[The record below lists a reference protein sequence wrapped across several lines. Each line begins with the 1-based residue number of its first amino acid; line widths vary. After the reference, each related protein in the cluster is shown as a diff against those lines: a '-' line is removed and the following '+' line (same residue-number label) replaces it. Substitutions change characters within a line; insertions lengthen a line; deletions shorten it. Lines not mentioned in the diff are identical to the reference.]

1 MDIAAFIPRWVRT
14 SLADAGSDL
23 NAASIAAHAASVLL
37 FDIAGFTEIT
47 DRLAQ
52 QGDVGAEQLSELL
65 NDCFTVLTDVV
76 DAHGGDVVTFT
87 GDGFLAL
94 WDDPEPAQTVHVAAH
109 CALALRDAMAAWAQA
124 SRSGIR
130 HRICVDA
137 GTLHYCRLGGHG
149 DAWRYAVVGTPLQ
162 NLGLAYRKAR
172 IGEVLLCDAAWRPIS
187 DVCEGKAGDGFFEL
201 SQLKWSCARP
211 KRPPLPP
218 ISEASALEYRNL
230 LPAAVLARLNL
241 GTARWLAEFRTLSVL
256 YINFAGAS
264 FDEDL
269 ADFLQP
275 CVLTV
280 QRIVLGL
287 EGVIFGVWMDDKGI
301 CAAALFGT
309 PPLAH
314 EEDALRAVEAGLR
327 MREEL
332 GRNAIRASIGVSSGK
347 LFCGEIGG
355 RSRRDYGV
363 FGPAVNTAA
372 RLMERANGGVL
383 CDEATAQAA
392 GGRVSFAVLQ
402 QQQLKGR
409 PAPIA
414 LYRPIRI
421 LPARQP
427 SHDGEIVGRD
437 DERRQLRA
445 RLEQVKAGVGGLVIV
460 QGEGGIG
467 KSRLLAD
474 LAEAASRDGILSAR
488 GFASAID
495 KATPYFAWR
504 PVLLALLERDLKQG
518 DPHAL
523 RAALAARLRHETDL
537 VSWLPLLRDIMPLA
551 LPETP
556 LTEQI
561 AGAARA
567 ASIEALVVGLLLHSP
582 APPRLIILEDLHWL
596 DEASLSLLIGVL
608 RQLPQILVVAS
619 RRLPEPKAAQDA
631 RLIEEQTLEISLG
644 DLPTDAI
651 AEIIRRRL
659 RATGVAPE
667 VVSFVCARAGG
678 NPFYCEEL
686 AAALRDAGALAFHR
700 GASLAVETVAGPKF
714 SYPVSLESA
723 IVARVDALP
732 ADAQHLLKIASAIGG
747 PFTAE
752 LLQEVYPGGLSARD
766 VASTLD
772 QLIDRELLRA
782 EKSHAVSQYQ
792 FRHAI
797 SEEVTYSL
805 LPFIQRRVLH
815 ASIAA
820 ALERDHAGHLEP
832 YYGPLARHWERA
844 QDVHRAISYLE
855 LAAEQALRGFANHDA
870 IQYIRTAFDL
880 SKTAPDEE
888 SDERFA
894 RWETIRGD
902 AYNELAN
909 YHQSLPH
916 YERALL
922 LGGHKIARNGRER
935 AAGLLRNLTS
945 QGWRRAAPSRFAQ
958 PRVANTDAARR
969 AAHIRERLAERHFF
983 RNESAAVLDETLAAV
998 NLAEGGGAVMEMM
1011 SGYSALALG
1020 LGMSGLSGLARFYQR
1035 RAIELAERFDPAPE
1049 SARAF
1054 MLASVLGFGTGDW
1067 AFAMQSA
1074 LRSLTMYRQLG
1085 DHARALTPLTI
1096 LASVHVMRG
1105 ELEEADRVVA
1115 ESSDAKIF
1123 QSTAQGQAWRLTAR
1137 VMVAAIRGCVEADDI
1152 RQLMEVVDANLTR
1165 ADRLLCLG
1173 TAASGYLRRGDMSN
1187 ALAVAER
1194 GLDELRETGIIWGNY
1209 VYGVAGVIEVFLA
1222 GWAMGGDSPALG
1234 ADARAKAILACKYAR
1249 RAARTSP
1256 VCQPQLLLLRGRVAF
1271 LSGRRRRA
1279 RRMWAKAAGTAEKLQ
1294 MRREHG
1300 LALYEIGRVSR
1311 SSDPDRNSCLS
1322 RAATIFEAIGAD
1334 ADFAA
1339 ARQALEF

>member
-1 MDIAAFIPRWVRT
+1 MDIAAFVPRWVRT
-14 SLADAGSDL
+14 SLAEAGSDL
-23 NAASIAAHAASVLL
+23 NAASIAAHVASVLL

-76 DAHGGDVVTFT
+76 DAYGGDVVSFT

-94 WDDPEPAQTVHVAAH
+94 WDDPEPAQTIHVAAH
-109 CALALRDAMAAWAQA
+109 CALALRDAMARWAPA
-124 SRSGIR
+124 SQSGIR
-130 HRICVDA
+130 QRICVDA
-137 GTLHYCRLGGHG
+137 GTVHYCRLGGHG

-187 DVCEGKAGDGFFEL
+187 DVCEGEAGDGFFEL
-201 SQLKWSCARP
+201 SRLKRSCARP

-218 ISEASALEYRNL
+218 ISEASMLEYRNL

-241 GTARWLAEFRTLSVL
+241 GAARWLAEFRTLSVL

-264 FDEDL
+264 FEEDL
-269 ADFLQP
+269 AGFLQP
-275 CVLTV
+275 CILTV

-287 EGVIFGVWMDDKGI
+287 EGIIFGVWMDDKGI

-372 RLMERANGGVL
+372 RLMERADGGVL
-383 CDEATAQAA
+383 CDEATAQAV

-402 QQQLKGR
+402 EQRLKGR
-409 PAPIA
+409 SAPIA
-414 LYRPIRI
+414 LYRPIGI

-437 DERRQLRA
+437 YERRQLRA

-518 DPHAL
+518 DPDAL
-523 RAALAARLRHETDL
+523 RAGLAARLRHEKDL
-537 VSWLPLLRDIMPLA
+537 VSWLPLLRDILPLA

-561 AGAARA
+561 AGGARA

-582 APPRLIILEDLHWL
+582 APPRLIIFEDLHWL
-596 DEASLSLLIGVL
+596 DEASLSLLRGVV
-608 RQLPQILVVAS
+608 RQLPQILIVAS

-631 RLIEEQTLEISLG
+631 RLIKEQTLEISLG

-686 AAALRDAGALAFHR
+686 AAALRDARRPCVPPGREPSGRNCGRAEILLSGQPGERHR
-700 GASLAVETVAGPKF
+700 RPRRRPSCGRPTSVEGCERDRRAVHGRAPAGSL
-714 SYPVSLESA
+714 SRWPVR
-723 IVARVDALP
+723 ARCRIDARST
-732 ADAQHLLKIASAIGG
+732 HRSRIASGRKK
-747 PFTAE
+747 PCR
-752 LLQEVYPGGLSARD
+752 QP
-766 VASTLD
+766 
-772 QLIDRELLRA
+772 
-782 EKSHAVSQYQ
+782 YQ

-855 LAAEQALRGFANHDA
+855 LAADQALRGFANHDA

-935 AAGLLRNLTS
+935 AAGLLRNLAS

-958 PRVANTDAARR
+958 PRVANTDVARR

-1054 MLASVLGFGTGDW
+1054 MLTSVLGFGTGDW

-1085 DHARALTPLTI
+1085 DRARALTPLTI
-1096 LASVHVMRG
+1096 WR
-1105 ELEEADRVVA
+1105 R
-1115 ESSDAKIF
+1115 
-1123 QSTAQGQAWRLTAR
+1123 ST
-1137 VMVAAIRGCVEADDI
+1137 
-1152 RQLMEVVDANLTR
+1152 
-1165 ADRLLCLG
+1165 
-1173 TAASGYLRRGDMSN
+1173 
-1187 ALAVAER
+1187 
-1194 GLDELRETGIIWGNY
+1194 
-1209 VYGVAGVIEVFLA
+1209 
-1222 GWAMGGDSPALG
+1222 
-1234 ADARAKAILACKYAR
+1234 
-1249 RAARTSP
+1249 
-1256 VCQPQLLLLRGRVAF
+1256 
-1271 LSGRRRRA
+1271 
-1279 RRMWAKAAGTAEKLQ
+1279 
-1294 MRREHG
+1294 
-1300 LALYEIGRVSR
+1300 
-1311 SSDPDRNSCLS
+1311 
-1322 RAATIFEAIGAD
+1322 
-1334 ADFAA
+1334 
-1339 ARQALEF
+1339 